1 MTKKQ
6 IFAYSAIVGLITNVL
21 LIPVYKKRHEEEKKK
36 EAELMKQVDDMA
48 RDMVN
53 DYAEELKRKWQ
64 EES

>member
-6 IFAYSAIVGLITNVL
+6 TFAYCAIVALITNVA
-21 LIPVYKKRHEEEKKK
+21 LIPVYKKRREEEKRQ
-36 EAELMKQVDDMA
+36 EAELMKQVDDKA

>member
-6 IFAYSAIVGLITNVL
+6 TFIYCAIGGLIANVL